1 MFAEI
6 SLLSSYLKTAIRNLA
21 RHRIYSAIN
30 IIGIAI
36 GLAFCI
42 LTFLFVHNE
51 WTYDT
56 FHENA
61 DRTYLV
67 YVEGQHEWITG
78 TTPDPLGPALIEAFP
93 DMQTVRFS
101 SSGGK
106 IGTED
111 RSFRAKLGLVDPNF
125 LAVFSFPVIHGDA
138 VNALQ
143 DKYSALITEKN
154 RTEIFQQHQPGWRST
169 SNSVL
174 RKRNSKLHHHG
185 HCAKR
190 TQKFYASI

>member
-1 MFAEI
+1 MFGEI
-6 SLLSSYLKTAIRNLA
+6 SLLSSYLKTALRNLA

-42 LTFLFVHNE
+42 LTYLFVQNE

-61 DRTYLV
+61 DRIYRV
-67 YVEGQHEWITG
+67 SG
-78 TTPDPLGPALIEAFP
+78 TTPEPLGPAIAEAFP

-111 RSFRAKLGLVDPNF
+111 RAFRATLGFVDPNF
-125 LAVFSFPVIHGDA
+125 LDIFSFPVIHGDPA
-138 VNALQ
+138 QALQ
-143 DKYSALITEKN
+143 DKYSVIITKKSRRN
-154 RTEIFQQHQPGWRST
+154 ISTTPTPSGNSFPFST
-169 SNSVL
+169 SG
-174 RKRNSKLHHHG
+174 K
-185 HCAKR
+185 
-190 TQKFYASI
+190 KFKTTPSRAL